1 MKSITLDEKYPDAVE
16 SALRKRRFLKIMMG
30 LPSSLGTIVLMGLL
44 FMNEEQ
50 KANGGFQIV
59 LLSGL
64 FYSWAV
70 FSVVYNYLQTGFR
83 PVSESEV
90 SAELEKLNSKSESV
104 ASNADVSG
112 EILSLRGELEKL
124 KTQSSQ
130 FDQSTKDKAAELLK
144 AKLLDQSSKE
154 VAQEFQETMR
164 DMAFANLKSGMI
176 NDSFDISRKRLL
188 AEIDS
193 LGRRGSINLGIGA
206 ATTLLG
212 LIVLS
217 VTVFY
222 EPYKATDL
230 IGLISHYLPR
240 LSLIVLIEV
249 FAYFFLSLYKAG
261 LSEIKYFQNELTNVE
276 ARHIAVQAS
285 LGTADNA
292 MLKVIVAQLSGTE
305 RNHILAKDQT
315 TVEIE
320 KAKLESEHKVA
331 FGKFVTD
338 FFQKVKPST

>member
-112 EILSLRGELEKL
+112 R
-124 KTQSSQ
+124 
-130 FDQSTKDKAAELLK
+130 F
-144 AKLLDQSSKE
+144 
-154 VAQEFQETMR
+154 
-164 DMAFANLKSGMI
+164 
-176 NDSFDISRKRLL
+176 
-188 AEIDS
+188 
-193 LGRRGSINLGIGA
+193 
-206 ATTLLG
+206 
-212 LIVLS
+212 
-217 VTVFY
+217 
-222 EPYKATDL
+222 
-230 IGLISHYLPR
+230 
-240 LSLIVLIEV
+240 
-249 FAYFFLSLYKAG
+249 
-261 LSEIKYFQNELTNVE
+261 
-276 ARHIAVQAS
+276 
-285 LGTADNA
+285 
-292 MLKVIVAQLSGTE
+292 
-305 RNHILAKDQT
+305 
-315 TVEIE
+315 
-320 KAKLESEHKVA
+320 
-331 FGKFVTD
+331 
-338 FFQKVKPST
+338 